1 MCGYAR
7 NIVYIPSYVEI
18 RSWALESRRV
28 EIFGRSHHFGYWLL
42 QQLVRSLQAVMSTLA
57 DHYAYSVG
65 DRGPRFM

>member
-7 NIVYIPSYVEI
+7 NIASYIEI

-28 EIFGRSHHFGYWLL
+28 EIFGRFHHFGYWLL
-42 QQLVRSLQAVMSTLA
+42 QQLVRSLQAVISTLS

-65 DRGPRFM
+65 DRGPCLM